1 MKKILLLALVAIS
14 LNGFAQ
20 TTKTWNFSEAPFGEG
35 TTIDFTTTQVIDG
48 LTIGTDGEKTFSL
61 DANNK
66 SLDGISYTHR
76 LKTGGGGSPKEDS
89 KIPTT
94 RYLKIDVAG
103 NSTINIAMM
112 SSNKTDARTLIIV
125 NTDETVSHEITDIK
139 GDALYGFTYEYEGGP
154 TSLYFYSQSGGVN
167 YYSFS
172 ASNLSSSVNTVNA
185 NKTIISERYF
195 DILGCEMPDSSQ
207 GGLVIRKVTYEDGTS
222 ASFKTYIRRNK

>member
-1 MKKILLLALVAIS
+1 
-14 LNGFAQ
+14 
-20 TTKTWNFSEAPFGEG
+20 
-35 TTIDFTTTQVIDG
+35 
-48 LTIGTDGEKTFSL
+48 
-61 DANNK
+61 
-66 SLDGISYTHR
+66 
-76 LKTGGGGSPKEDS
+76 
-89 KIPTT
+89 
-94 RYLKIDVAG
+94 
-103 NSTINIAMM
+103 
-112 SSNKTDARTLIIV
+112 V

-154 TSLYFYSQSGGVN
+154 TSLYFYSQSGGIN